1 MNQIMVRWH
10 KGENLSSS
18 RALLSVYDK
27 TGIVDFARN
36 LVDLGWEIISSG
48 GTANHLLESGL
59 DVIEVSDVT
68 GAQEMLDGR
77 VKTLHPKIH
86 GGILADRS
94 NQEHLKELENRGIK
108 PIDLVV
114 VNLYPFVKDPGIE
127 LIDIGGPTLVR
138 AAAKN
143 FDSVGVVVDPSRYES
158 VIDEIRQEGSLT
170 PKTRRDLARDAF
182 AHTAG
187 YDSEIVSWFDDGQE
201 ELPKSLHLSIEKTG
215 ELRYGENPH
224 QVGARY
230 RFTNVSS
237 WWDKAIVHGGKPM
250 SYLNTFDT
258 EAAWRM
264 VNQLGDEPSSVVVKH
279 ANPCGAATAKT
290 IEEAYKAAHEC
301 DPISAFG
308 GIVAFNR
315 PVTTEVSEKL
325 SEIFTEVVIAP
336 SYEDK
341 AVQKLKENANLRIIE
356 AGSPTSYK
364 FDYRNVDGGLLVQ
377 TSDTPDTRLGDL
389 SEWVVVTERQPNE
402 SEWIDLEFAW
412 KIVASVSSNGIVL
425 SKNRQAVGIGVG
437 QPNRRDAARIAT
449 EKAAGRAAGGACA
462 SDAFFPFR
470 DGLDAAIDA
479 SASAV
484 IQPGGSIRDDEVIE
498 AANEANLTMVFT
510 GIRHF
515 RH

>member
-1 MNQIMVRWH
+1 MVRWH
-10 KGENLSSS
+10 KGEKLGSS

-27 TGIVDFARN
+27 TGIVDFAKN
-36 LVDLGWEIISSG
+36 LIELGWEIISSG
-48 GTANHLLESGL
+48 GTANHLIESGL
-59 DVIEVSDVT
+59 DVIEVADLT

-77 VKTLHPKIH
+77 VKTLHPNIH

-94 NQEHLKELENRGIK
+94 NQEHLKELENRGIE

-127 LIDIGGPTLVR
+127 LIDIGGPTMVR

-143 FDSVGVVVDPSRYES
+143 FDSVGVLVDPSKYEF
-158 VIDEIRQEGSLT
+158 VIDEIRKEGSLT
-170 PKTRRDLARDAF
+170 AKTRHDLARDAF

-187 YDSEIVSWFDDGQE
+187 YDAEIVSWFDDGQE

-230 RFTNVSS
+230 RFLNRSS
-237 WWDKAIVHGGKPM
+237 WWDESIIHSGKQM
-250 SYLNTFDT
+250 SYLNIFDT

-264 VNQLGDEPSSVVVKH
+264 VNQLGDEPSVVVVKH

-290 IEEAYKAAHEC
+290 IEDAYTAAHEC
-301 DPISAFG
+301 DPVSAFG
-308 GIVAFNR
+308 GIVALNR
-315 PVTTEVSEKL
+315 PVSSEAAERL

-341 AVQKLKENANLRIIE
+341 AIEKLKENSNLRIIE
-356 AGSPTSYK
+356 AGYPTIPK
-364 FDYRNVDGGLLVQ
+364 FDFRNVDGGLLVQ
-377 TSDTPDTRLGDL
+377 TSDTHLGDR
-389 SEWVVVTERQPNE
+389 SEWEVVTKRQPTE

-425 SKNRQAVGIGVG
+425 SKNRQSVGIGVG

-449 EKAAGRAAGGACA
+449 RKAAGRAAGGACA

-484 IQPGGSIRDDEVIE
+484 IQPGGSVRDDEVIE

>member
-1 MNQIMVRWH
+1 
-10 KGENLSSS
+10 
-18 RALLSVYDK
+18 LSVYDK
-27 TGIVDFARN
+27 TGIVDFARK

-94 NQEHLKELENRGIK
+94 NREHLQELESRGIK

-114 VNLYPFVKDPGIE
+114 VNLYPFVKEPGIE
-127 LIDIGGPTLVR
+127 LIDIGGPTMVR

-143 FDSVGVVVDPSRYES
+143 FESVGVVVDPSKYEF

-230 RFTNVSS
+230 RFINASS
-237 WWDKAIVHGGKPM
+237 WWDKSIVHGGKPM
-250 SYLNTFDT
+250 SYLNIFDT

-264 VNQLGDEPSSVVVKH
+264 VNQLGDEPSAVVVKH

-308 GIVAFNR
+308 GIVALNR
-315 PVTTEVSEKL
+315 AVTTEVSEKL

-341 AVQKLKENANLRIIE
+341 AVQKLKENVNLRIIE

-364 FDYRNVDGGLLVQ
+364 FDYRNIDGGLLVQ
-377 TSDTPDTRLGDL
+377 TSDTHLGDL

-484 IQPGGSIRDDEVIE
+484 IQPGGSVRDDEVIE

>member
-1 MNQIMVRWH
+1 MVRWH

-94 NQEHLKELENRGIK
+94 NQEHLQELQNRGIK

-114 VNLYPFVKDPGIE
+114 VNLYPFVKEPGVE

>member
-1 MNQIMVRWH
+1 MVRRD
-10 KGENLSSS
+10 KGEKLDSS

-36 LVDLGWEIISSG
+36 LIDLGWEIISSG
-48 GTANHLLESGL
+48 GTASHLIESGI
-59 DVIEVSDVT
+59 DVIQVSDVT

-77 VKTLHPKIH
+77 VKTIHPNIH

-94 NQEHLKELENRGIK
+94 KKEHFEELKNRGIK

-114 VNLYPFVKDPGIE
+114 VNLYPFVKKPGVE
-127 LIDIGGPTLVR
+127 LIDIGGPTMVR

-143 FDSVGVVVDPSRYES
+143 FDSVGVLVDPSKYEF
-158 VIDEIRQEGSLT
+158 VIDEIRKEGSLT
-170 PKTRRDLARDAF
+170 AKTRRDLARDAF

-187 YDSEIVSWFDDGQE
+187 YDSEIVSWFDQGQE
-201 ELPKSLHLSIEKTG
+201 ELPKSFHISIEKTG

-230 RFTNVSS
+230 RFFNGSS
-237 WWDKAIVHGGKPM
+237 WWDESTVHGGKPM
-250 SYLNTFDT
+250 SYLNIFDT
-258 EAAWRM
+258 EAAWRI
-264 VNQLGDEPSSVVVKH
+264 VNQLDDEPSAVVVKH

-301 DPISAFG
+301 DPVSAFG
-308 GIVAFNR
+308 GIVALNR
-315 PVTTEVSEKL
+315 PVTLEVSEQL
-325 SEIFTEVVIAP
+325 DDIFTEVLIAP

-341 AVQKLKENANLRIIE
+341 ALEKLKENSNLRIIE
-356 AGSPTSYK
+356 ADSPTSYK
-364 FDYRNVDGGLLVQ
+364 FEFRNVDGGLLVQ
-377 TSDTPDTRLGDL
+377 TSDTHLGDR
-389 SEWVVVTERQPNE
+389 SEWSVVTERQPNE

-412 KIVASVSSNGIVL
+412 KVVASVSSNGIVL

-449 EKAAGRAAGGACA
+449 EKAAGRALGGACA

-484 IQPGGSIRDDEVIE
+484 IQPGGSMRDDEVIE

>member
-1 MNQIMVRWH
+1 MVRWH

-94 NQEHLKELENRGIK
+94 NQEHLQELENRGIR

-114 VNLYPFVKDPGIE
+114 VNLYPFVKEPGVE

>member
-1 MNQIMVRWH
+1 M
-10 KGENLSSS
+10 
-18 RALLSVYDK
+18 
-27 TGIVDFARN
+27 
-36 LVDLGWEIISSG
+36 
-48 GTANHLLESGL
+48 
-59 DVIEVSDVT
+59 
-68 GAQEMLDGR
+68 
-77 VKTLHPKIH
+77 
-86 GGILADRS
+86 
-94 NQEHLKELENRGIK
+94 
-108 PIDLVV
+108 
-114 VNLYPFVKDPGIE
+114 
-127 LIDIGGPTLVR
+127 
-138 AAAKN
+138 
-143 FDSVGVVVDPSRYES
+143 
-158 VIDEIRQEGSLT
+158 
-170 PKTRRDLARDAF
+170 
-182 AHTAG
+182 
-187 YDSEIVSWFDDGQE
+187 
-201 ELPKSLHLSIEKTG
+201 SIEKTG

>member
-1 MNQIMVRWH
+1 MVRWH
-10 KGENLSSS
+10 KGENLNSS

-94 NQEHLKELENRGIK
+94 NQEHLKELENLGIK

-127 LIDIGGPTLVR
+127 LIDIGGPTMVR

-143 FDSVGVVVDPSRYES
+143 FDSVGVVVDPSKYES
-158 VIDEIRQEGSLT
+158 VIDEIRQGGSLAL
-170 PKTRRDLARDAF
+170 KTRRDLARDAF

-201 ELPKSLHLSIEKTG
+201 ELPKSFHLSIEKTE

-230 RFTNVSS
+230 RFTNASS
-237 WWDKAIVHGGKPM
+237 WWDKSIVHGGKPM
-250 SYLNTFDT
+250 SYLNIFDT

-264 VNQLGDEPSSVVVKH
+264 VNQLDDEPSAVVVKH

-308 GIVAFNR
+308 GIVALNR

-325 SEIFTEVVIAP
+325 SGIFTEVVIAP

-377 TSDTPDTRLGDL
+377 TSDTHLGDL

-479 SASAV
+479 LASAV
-484 IQPGGSIRDDEVIE
+484 IQPGGSVRDDEVIE

>member
-1 MNQIMVRWH
+1 MVRWH

-94 NQEHLKELENRGIK
+94 NQEHLQELQNRGIK

-114 VNLYPFVKDPGIE
+114 VNLYPFVKEPGVE

-336 SYEDK
+336 SYEAK